1 MKYKFLLFDSNA
13 VFTYV
18 NRMTLQ
24 SIEYPQGQHF
34 IEHIRGHYK
43 TESFEDTIINYCDT
57 GIIFCGKSPDSSNVS
72 KKVFCFDLTA
82 CGDIMSESDSN
93 LLFIFQKAF
102 RTALKIWN
110 RHPFSSSE
118 RVHGTKSILFPFPY
132 PDPRRLVI
140 ERSSTVL
147 QLESQNID
155 FPLLAYKYNSEDPS
169 QDEDTVDTTI
179 LKFAEKSFNSKF
191 CEICSQLKELD
202 SASPVDVKSPV
213 LHSIQTKQEFI
224 EVILCIGLLKIN
236 TQN

>member
-82 CGDIMSESDSN
+82 CGDIMS
-93 LLFIFQKAF
+93 
-102 RTALKIWN
+102 
-110 RHPFSSSE
+110 
-118 RVHGTKSILFPFPY
+118 
-132 PDPRRLVI
+132 
-140 ERSSTVL
+140 
-147 QLESQNID
+147 
-155 FPLLAYKYNSEDPS
+155 
-169 QDEDTVDTTI
+169 
-179 LKFAEKSFNSKF
+179 
-191 CEICSQLKELD
+191 
-202 SASPVDVKSPV
+202 
-213 LHSIQTKQEFI
+213 
-224 EVILCIGLLKIN
+224 
-236 TQN
+236 

>member
-13 VFTYV
+13 VFTYA

-24 SIEYPQGQHF
+24 TIEYPQGQHF
-34 IEHIRGHYK
+34 IEHIRGFHK

-57 GIIFCGKSPDSSNVS
+57 GIIFCGKDPDNSSVS

-147 QLESQNID
+147 QLESKNID
-155 FPLLAYKYNSEDPS
+155 FPLLAYKYNHWAGMPA
-169 QDEDTVDTTI
+169 QRQRVT
-179 LKFAEKSFNSKF
+179 NSRANTP
-191 CEICSQLKELD
+191 Q
-202 SASPVDVKSPV
+202 SPVKLRAQFSAMF
-213 LHSIQTKQEFI
+213 SRTK
-224 EVILCIGLLKIN
+224 
-236 TQN
+236 